1 MARQINE
8 LGLEL
13 LTRFEECHLKAYQG
27 KADPPGLYT
36 IGYGHVLTGHEEP
49 DLFKPGQLMKDV
61 TITQERAEE
70 LLNQDLE
77 NKILDLGR
85 ALPKGFLP
93 KFDDNEFSA
102 LVCFIYN
109 IGYGGFLI
117 SNARKE
123 LIASEIDGSFAE
135 VSKYFRGFIK
145 SHGADGFEV
154 RNGLIRRR
162 AAEAAL
168 FDSDYENLKIFWDK
182 TKTKP
187 KDIKLAKQYLGLE

>member
-27 KADPPGLYT
+27 KADPPGMYT

-93 KFDDNEFSA
+93 KSNDDQFSA

-109 IGYGGFLI
+109 IGYGGFLE
-117 SNARKE
+117 SFVRRE
-123 LIASEIDGSFAE
+123 LVLQETNLNFDG

-145 SHGADGFEV
+145 SHGADGFQI
-154 RNGLIRRR
+154 RRGLIRRR
-162 AAEAAL
+162 ASEAAL